1 LGYACAI
8 GFEVEAAG
16 ALFIVYC
23 TCFFFIA
30 SCLAAASLA
39 DSINA
44 ALVSKK
50 NRVSSSEIA
59 ALGVA

>member
-1 LGYACAI
+1 LGL
-8 GFEVEAAG
+8 EVEVAG
-16 ALFIVYC
+16 TLFTAYC

-30 SCLAAASLA
+30 SCLAAASFA
-39 DSINA
+39 DIINA

-50 NRVSSSEIA
+50 NRVSSAVIA

>member
-1 LGYACAI
+1 MGL
-8 GFEVEAAG
+8 EVEAAG

-23 TCFFFIA
+23 TCFFFIT

-50 NRVSSSEIA
+50 NRVSSAVTA